1 MFESISWQEYLSAI
15 SLLIGTYY
23 VISTLLLFSSEI
35 TTIFKQGKL
44 GFSVNRSNSHQIDS
58 NESSNL
64 MGKVRYES
72 EEQHRQREEKIE
84 VEQLTFVSNREEEEA
99 IEVLDAVED
108 NRKRDLYSIKEEIQA
123 LSQVVSEVDKEEC
136 VSLFQSLLSR
146 YPQFYGNDSQEEVN
160 GIIYN
165 SLLKN
170 ERFQIDTT
178 EIKSWWLK
186 RDDEPPKSD
195 P

>member
-146 YPQFYGNDSQEEVN
+146 YPQFYGSDIQQEIN
-160 GIIYN
+160 KIIYN
-165 SLLKN
+165 SFLKN

-178 EIKSWWLK
+178 EIKSWW
-186 RDDEPPKSD
+186 PPPS
-195 P
+195 

>member
-15 SLLIGTYY
+15 SLLIAGYY
-23 VISTLLLFSSEI
+23 VITTLLLFSSEI

-44 GFSVNRSNSHQIDS
+44 EFSFPKTNSHQIDS
-58 NESSNL
+58 NESSSL
-64 MGKVRYES
+64 IGKVRYET
-72 EEQHRQREEKIE
+72 EEQHTQREEKIA
-84 VEQLTFVSNREEEEA
+84 VEQLTFVSNKDEEEA
-99 IEVLDAVED
+99 IEVFDAIED
-108 NRKRDLYSIKEEIQA
+108 NKKKALHSIQEEIQA

-146 YPQFYGNDSQEEVN
+146 YPLFYRSDSQEEIN
-160 GIIYN
+160 LIIHH

-178 EIKSWWLK
+178 EIKSWW
-186 RDDEPPKSD
+186 PPPSSHK
-195 P
+195 